1 MRYLMLFNEYL
12 RGISDYSEW
21 SHIYDLLMQI
31 DSWNDCI
38 EELEFRLDILKET
51 NIALPVLNW
60 FCPSYPWGLDY
71 RSVGWFESRVRKFK
85 NDLEWLYG
93 IRVDAFKSELKQE
106 YGISVDAS
114 MECSE
119 EPEEIIDGQ
128 ISIEDYVF
136 SLNPVFRLS
145 RPDLIEVHP

>member
-1 MRYLMLFNEYL
+1 MRYLTLFNEYL
-12 RGISDYSEW
+12 RGTRDYSEW

-93 IRVDAFKSELKQE
+93 IRVDAF
-106 YGISVDAS
+106 
-114 MECSE
+114 MEFSE

-128 ISIEDYVF
+128 ISIEDYVY
-136 SLNPVFRLS
+136 SLNPVFRMS

>member
-1 MRYLMLFNEYL
+1 MRYLTLFNEYL
-12 RGISDYSEW
+12 RGTRDYSEW

-51 NIALPVLNW
+51 NITLPVLNW

-71 RSVGWFESRVRKFK
+71 RSVGWFESRVRKYK

-93 IRVDAFKSELKQE
+93 IRVDAF
-106 YGISVDAS
+106 
-114 MECSE
+114 MEFSE

-128 ISIEDYVF
+128 ISIEDYVY
-136 SLNPVFRLS
+136 SLNPVFRIS

>member
-1 MRYLMLFNEYL
+1 
-12 RGISDYSEW
+12 
-21 SHIYDLLMQI
+21 MQI

-71 RSVGWFESRVRKFK
+71 RSDGWFESRVRKFK

-93 IRVDAFKSELKQE
+93 IRVDAF
-106 YGISVDAS
+106 
-114 MECSE
+114 MEFSE

-128 ISIEDYVF
+128 ISIEDYVY
-136 SLNPVFRLS
+136 SLNPVFRIS

>member
-1 MRYLMLFNEYL
+1 MRCLTLFNEYL
-12 RGISDYSEW
+12 RGTRDYSEW
-21 SHIYDLLMQI
+21 SHIYDLLMRI

-71 RSVGWFESRVRKFK
+71 RSVGWFESRVRNFK
-85 NDLEWLYG
+85 NELEWFYG
-93 IRVDAFKSELKQE
+93 IRVDAF
-106 YGISVDAS
+106 
-114 MECSE
+114 MEFSE
-119 EPEEIIDGQ
+119 EPEEVIDGQ
-128 ISIEDYVF
+128 ISIEDYIF
-136 SLNPVFRLS
+136 SLNPVFHIS

>member
-1 MRYLMLFNEYL
+1 MRYLTLFNEYL
-12 RGISDYSEW
+12 RGTRDYSEW

-93 IRVDAFKSELKQE
+93 IRVDAF
-106 YGISVDAS
+106 
-114 MECSE
+114 MEFSE

>member
-1 MRYLMLFNEYL
+1 MRYLTLFNEYL
-12 RGISDYSEW
+12 REARDYSEW

-93 IRVDAFKSELKQE
+93 IRVDAF
-106 YGISVDAS
+106 
-114 MECSE
+114 MEFSE

-128 ISIEDYVF
+128 ISIEDYVY
-136 SLNPVFRLS
+136 SLNPVFRIS

>member
-1 MRYLMLFNEYL
+1 MRYLTLFNEYL
-12 RGISDYSEW
+12 RGTRDYSEW

-71 RSVGWFESRVRKFK
+71 RSVGWFESRVRILN

-93 IRVDAFKSELKQE
+93 IRVDAF
-106 YGISVDAS
+106 
-114 MECSE
+114 MEFSE

-136 SLNPVFRLS
+136 SLNPVFRMS

>member
-1 MRYLMLFNEYL
+1 MRYLTLFNEYL
-12 RGISDYSEW
+12 RGTRDYSEW

-51 NIALPVLNW
+51 NIVLPVLNW

-71 RSVGWFESRVRKFK
+71 RSVGWFESRVRKVK

-93 IRVDAFKSELKQE
+93 IGVDA
-106 YGISVDAS
+106 Y
-114 MECSE
+114 MEFSE

-128 ISIEDYVF
+128 ISIEDYVY
-136 SLNPVFRLS
+136 SLNPVFRIS
-145 RPDLIEVHP
+145 RPNLIEVHP

>member
-1 MRYLMLFNEYL
+1 MRYLTLFNEYL
-12 RGISDYSEW
+12 RGTRDYSEW

-71 RSVGWFESRVRKFK
+71 RSVGWFESRVRNFK
-85 NDLEWLYG
+85 NELEWFYG
-93 IRVDAFKSELKQE
+93 IRVDAF
-106 YGISVDAS
+106 
-114 MECSE
+114 MEFSE

-128 ISIEDYVF
+128 ISIEDYVY
-136 SLNPVFRLS
+136 SLNPVFRMS

>member
-1 MRYLMLFNEYL
+1 MRYLTLFNEYL
-12 RGISDYSEW
+12 RGTRDYSEW

-93 IRVDAFKSELKQE
+93 IRVDAF
-106 YGISVDAS
+106 
-114 MECSE
+114 MEFSE

-136 SLNPVFRLS
+136 SLNPIFRIS

>member
-1 MRYLMLFNEYL
+1 MRYLTLFSEYL
-12 RGISDYSEW
+12 RGTRDYSEW

-93 IRVDAFKSELKQE
+93 IRVDAF
-106 YGISVDAS
+106 
-114 MECSE
+114 MEFSE

-128 ISIEDYVF
+128 ISIEDYVY
-136 SLNPVFRLS
+136 SLNPVFRMS

>member
-1 MRYLMLFNEYL
+1 MRYLTLFSKYL
-12 RGISDYSEW
+12 RGTRDYSEW

-38 EELEFRLDILKET
+38 EELEFRLDFLKET

-93 IRVDAFKSELKQE
+93 IRVDAF
-106 YGISVDAS
+106 
-114 MECSE
+114 MEFSE

-128 ISIEDYVF
+128 ISIEDYVY
-136 SLNPVFRLS
+136 SLNPVFRIS

>member
-1 MRYLMLFNEYL
+1 MRYLTLFNEYL
-12 RGISDYSEW
+12 RGTRDYSEW

-93 IRVDAFKSELKQE
+93 IRVDAF
-106 YGISVDAS
+106 
-114 MECSE
+114 MEFSE

-128 ISIEDYVF
+128 ISIEDYVY
-136 SLNPVFRLS
+136 SLNPVFRIS